1 MTSLA
6 ASAPTSDWQQPGPI
20 KRNAGFVVAALLAI
34 FWILPIVIL
43 ALNAFKTPNEFL
55 MTNNLALPTSF
66 NLFVNVQHA
75 WAKGLSSGF
84 VNSLIYGIVGSAG
97 AVILSSFAAYGIVR
111 LKIPQGL
118 FWFLLIY
125 SGTIWPFQMYLIPL
139 FNAYLQTGMYDSK
152 LGMIAFYIAICIP
165 FCTFV
170 MRGFFL
176 TVPWEIQEAA
186 YVDGAG
192 SWTVFWRIMF
202 PMARAPIILLIL
214 IQFTWIWNDL
224 LFGLVLAK
232 SPGVR
237 PVMVALVGMQGVY
250 GAQDG
255 PSVIAGTLICS
266 APTLLLFLFLQRYFV
281 RGLTLGVGGR

>member
-1 MTSLA
+1 MSAATSMPE
-6 ASAPTSDWQQPGPI
+6 APPPPGFVR
-20 KRNAGFVVAALLAI
+20 RNAAFTVSAI
-34 FWILPIVIL
+34 IAVFWIAPIAIL
-43 ALNAFKTPNEFL
+43 AMNAFKSKTEFL
-55 MTNNLALPTSF
+55 MTSNLAPPSTFAILG
-66 NLFVNVQHA
+66 NLANA
-75 WAKGLSSGF
+75 WARGLSSGF
-84 VNSLIYGIVGSAG
+84 VNSLIYGLVGSVG
-97 AVILSSFAAYGIVR
+97 AVALAALAAYGIVR
-111 LKIPQGL
+111 LKIPRGL

-139 FNAYLQTGMYDSK
+139 FNAYLETGMYDTQ

-186 YVDGAG
+186 QVDGAG

-202 PMARAPIILLIL
+202 PMARAPLILLVL

-224 LFGLVLAK
+224 LFGLVLSK
-232 SPGVR
+232 SDSVR

-255 PSVIAGTLICS
+255 PTVIAATLICS
-266 APTLLLFLFLQRYFV
+266 APTLILFLALQRYFV
-281 RGLTLGVGGR
+281 RGLTLGVSGGR